1 MTQQS
6 PPLINPVPQPTRT
19 YLWPVRA
26 ISLLLLVQA
35 GGLVAISL
43 HWISQIDW
51 DHELEDVLPSVT
63 AIEAGSFGIL
73 CLLLAAL
80 ALLAGIGFFF
90 LRSSAW
96 LAAMIGQGLLLAGS
110 LTVHFSAQSAL
121 RNSFYIYLIM
131 IYAMLMVLYL
141 NTHDVRVTFLV
152 RRSTTPQFDDEFI
165 RSEGLQTEIP
175 LTERSD
181 EHPDY

>member
-1 MTQQS
+1 MTHQFPS
-6 PPLINPVPQPTRT
+6 LSTPVPQPTRT

-26 ISLLLLVQA
+26 IGLLLLVQA

-43 HWISQIDW
+43 HWMSQIDW
-51 DHELEDVLPSVT
+51 ERELEDVLPSVV
-63 AIEAGSFGIL
+63 AIETGSFGIL
-73 CLLLAAL
+73 CLFLAGL
-80 ALLAGIGFFF
+80 ALLAATGFFF
-90 LRSSAW
+90 LRPSAW
-96 LAAMIGQGLLLAGS
+96 LAAMLGQGLLLAGA

-121 RNSFYIYLIM
+121 RNSVYIYLIM

-152 RRSTTPQFDDEFI
+152 RRLATPQFDEEFS
-165 RSEGLQTEIP
+165 RSERIQAEMPPI
-175 LTERSD
+175 ERSD

>member
-1 MTQQS
+1 MTHQS
-6 PPLINPVPQPTRT
+6 PSLPTPLPPPTRT

-43 HWISQIDW
+43 HWMNQIDW
-51 DHELEDVLPSVT
+51 DQELEDVLPSVA
-63 AIEAGSFGIL
+63 AIETGSLGIL
-73 CLLLAAL
+73 CLLMAGLILMAAV
-80 ALLAGIGFFF
+80 GFFF
-90 LRSSAW
+90 LRPSAW
-96 LAAMIGQGLLLAGS
+96 LAAMIGQGMLLAGA

-152 RRSTTPQFDDEFI
+152 RRSATPQFDEEFS
-165 RSEGLQTEIP
+165 RSERLQTEIP
-175 LTERSD
+175 PIERSD